1 MCTECILCIMVF
13 AIDLDTGIHAELV
26 DSQLVSTD
34 ITKIIIV
41 SGSNRSNSHVQ
52 LYFYCTLKPDMISHE
67 QNNSV
72 AVFSLRLV
80 VMTACQSNIEI
91 L

>member
-1 MCTECILCIMVF
+1 MVF

-52 LYFYCTLKPDMISHE
+52 LYFYCTLKPDNLQWKMNESKTKE
-67 QNNSV
+67 S
-72 AVFSLRLV
+72 SYLL
-80 VMTACQSNIEI
+80 
-91 L
+91 